1 MAVKK
6 ISDSILY
13 VGADDTTL
21 DLFESQYPVPG
32 GITYNSY
39 VIKDRKIAVFDTVD
53 ERATDPWFDNLEEAF
68 EGKAPDYLVLSHL
81 EPDHSA
87 NIERFLMKYP
97 DTVIV
102 ANAKAFAMLP
112 QFINTE
118 LPQEKRLVVAE
129 NDTLELGAHTVKFMM
144 APMVHWPEVMV
155 EYELSEKVLFSAD
168 GFGTFGALGDKLSV
182 KELEGMPEAWADEA
196 RRYFINIVGKYGPSV
211 QALLKKVSALEI
223 SKIAPLHGPVLEGEL
238 DFYIDKYMKWS
249 SYQPEQEGVVIA
261 YASLHGNTA
270 KAAGK
275 LAEDLRAGTAQPVE
289 VFDLSRADMSQV
301 VAKSF
306 EYDKLVLAGVTY
318 DGGLMPCME
327 DFLYH
332 LKMKNFQ
339 NRKAAVIENG
349 SWGPV
354 AGKLMSDALAALKNV
369 TVYENKVTI
378 KTTINEK
385 NEAELS
391 ELAGWLL
398 NKAE

>member
-112 QFINTE
+112 QFVNTE
-118 LPQEKRLVVAE
+118 IPQEKRLVVAE
-129 NDTLELGAHTVKFMM
+129 NDTLELGEHTVKFMM

-168 GFGTFGALGDKLSV
+168 AFGTFGALGDKLSV

-223 SKIAPLHGPVLEGEL
+223 SKIAPLHGPVLDGEL

-275 LAEDLRAGTAQPVE
+275 LAEDLRARTAQPVE
-289 VFDLSRADMSQV
+289 VFDLARADMSQV

-306 EYDKLVLAGVTY
+306 EYDKIVLAGVTY

-369 TVYENKVTI
+369 AVYENKVTI
-378 KTTINEK
+378 KTTVNEK

-391 ELAGWLL
+391 DLAGWLL
-398 NKAE
+398 DKAE

>member
-223 SKIAPLHGPVLEGEL
+223 SKIAPLHGPVLEGDL

-378 KTTINEK
+378 KTTVNEK

>member
-1 MAVKK
+1 MALKK
-6 ISDSILY
+6 FSDSILY
-13 VGADDTTL
+13 VGADDKTI
-21 DLFESQYPVPG
+21 DLFESQYPVPNG
-32 GITYNSY
+32 VTYNSY

-53 ERATDPWFDNLEEAF
+53 ERATDPWFDNLDEAF
-68 EGKAPDYLVLSHL
+68 EGKAPDYLIISHL

-87 NIERFLMKYP
+87 NIERFLTKYP
-97 DTVIV
+97 DTVVV
-102 ANAKAFAMLP
+102 ANAKTFAMLG
-112 QFINTE
+112 QFISIDV
-118 LPQEKRLVVAE
+118 PQDKRLAVAE
-129 NDTLELGAHTVKFMM
+129 NDTLELGEHTVKFIM

-168 GFGTFGALGDKLSV
+168 GFGTFGALGGKLSV

-211 QALLKKVSALEI
+211 QGLLKKASALEI
-223 SKIAPLHGPVLEGEL
+223 NKIAPLHGPVLEGEL

-249 SYQPEQEGVVIA
+249 SYQPEREGVAIA

-270 KAAGK
+270 KAAER
-275 LAEDLRAGTAQPVE
+275 LAQSLREKTAQPVE
-289 VFDLSRADMSQV
+289 VFDLARDDMSQA

-354 AGKLMSDALAALKNV
+354 AGKLMSDALAAMKNV
-369 TVYENKVTI
+369 SVYENKVTI
-378 KTTINEK
+378 KTSLNEK
-385 NEAELS
+385 NEAEIDD
-391 ELAGWLL
+391 LAGWLV

>member
-378 KTTINEK
+378 KTTVNEK

>member
-112 QFINTE
+112 QFVNTE
-118 LPQEKRLVVAE
+118 IPQEKRLVVAE
-129 NDTLELGAHTVKFMM
+129 NDTLELGEHTVKFMM

-168 GFGTFGALGDKLSV
+168 AFGTFGALGDKLSV

-223 SKIAPLHGPVLEGEL
+223 SKIAPLHGPVLDGEL

-270 KAAGK
+270 KAAEK
-275 LAEDLRAGTAQPVE
+275 LAEDLRARTAQPVE
-289 VFDLSRADMSQV
+289 VFDLARADMSQV

-306 EYDKLVLAGVTY
+306 EYDKIVLAGVTY

-339 NRKAAVIENG
+339 NRKATVIENG

-369 TVYENKVTI
+369 AVYENKVTI
-378 KTTINEK
+378 KTTVNEK

-391 ELAGWLL
+391 DMAGWLL

>member
-378 KTTINEK
+378 KTTVNEK
-385 NEAELS
+385 NETELS

>member
-275 LAEDLRAGTAQPVE
+275 LAEDLRARTAQPVE
-289 VFDLSRADMSQV
+289 VFDLARADMSQV

-306 EYDKLVLAGVTY
+306 EYDKIVLAGVTY

-354 AGKLMSDALAALKNV
+354 AGKLMGDALAALKNV
-369 TVYENKVTI
+369 AVYENKVTI
-378 KTTINEK
+378 KTTVNEK

-391 ELAGWLL
+391 DMAGWLL